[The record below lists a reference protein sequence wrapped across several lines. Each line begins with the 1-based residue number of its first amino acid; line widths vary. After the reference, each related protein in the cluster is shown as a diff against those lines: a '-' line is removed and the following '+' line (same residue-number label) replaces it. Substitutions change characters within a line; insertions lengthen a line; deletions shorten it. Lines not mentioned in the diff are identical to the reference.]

1 MINLKSK
8 RVSRTKRS
16 NNEKWFLC
24 KECDFTFAIYDSLNK
39 PPCCPKCGDHLATIK
54 IDPPFLSARENYK
67 PWEVWELPYVE
78 KVMSGEILP
87 YQCAMKLDR
96 SIASI
101 EGKVRRLKKRSGK

>member
-1 MINLKSK
+1 MK

-16 NNEKWFLC
+16 NNEKWFFC
-24 KECDFTFAIYDSLNK
+24 KDCQFTFAIYDNLYH
-39 PPCCPKCGDHLATIK
+39 PPYCSKCGDNIHTIK

-67 PWEVWELPYVE
+67 PWSENELPLIE
-78 KVMSGEILP
+78 KVMKGEILP
-87 YQCAMKLDR
+87 YQCAIMLDR